1 VVWRVLFCLIE
12 RANVMDM
19 GLLTRGLIIGFSIAA
34 PVGPI
39 GILVIRRTLSDG
51 RMTGLATG
59 LGAATADALYG
70 CIGAFGLTF
79 ITGALLGGQVW
90 LRVVG
95 GIFLCYLGIRT
106 FLASPS
112 ERAAPATGATL
123 LRSYGSTLLLTLT
136 NPSTILS
143 FAAVFAGLGLGN
155 TKGQYSLAA
164 TLVGGVFLGSA
175 LWWLLLS
182 AGINRARARI
192 SAGMLI
198 WINRFAGIVILSF
211 GALALLTLLY

>member
-1 VVWRVLFCLIE
+1 
-12 RANVMDM
+12 MDI
-19 GLLTRGLIIGFSIAA
+19 GLLARGLIIGFSIAA

-51 RMTGLATG
+51 RLTGLVTG

-70 CIGAFGLTF
+70 CIGALGLTF
-79 ITGALLGGQVW
+79 ISGALLGGQAW
-90 LRVVG
+90 LRLIG
-95 GIFLCYLGIRT
+95 GMFLCYLGVRT
-106 FLASPS
+106 FLAPPA
-112 ERAAPATGATL
+112 ERAAPVTGATL

-155 TKGQYSLAA
+155 TNGQYSAA

-182 AGINRARARI
+182 GGINLARARI
-192 SAGMLI
+192 SPGALM
-198 WINRFAGIVILSF
+198 WINRGAGVVILSF

>member
-1 VVWRVLFCLIE
+1 
-12 RANVMDM
+12 MDI
-19 GLLTRGLIIGFSIAA
+19 GLLSRGLIIGFSIAA

-51 RMTGLATG
+51 RLTGLVTG

-70 CIGAFGLTF
+70 CIGALGLTF
-79 ITGALLGGQVW
+79 ISGALLGGQAW
-90 LRVVG
+90 LRLIG
-95 GIFLCYLGIRT
+95 GMFLCYLGVRT
-106 FLASPS
+106 FKAPPA
-112 ERAAPATGATL
+112 ERAAPVTGATL

-155 TKGQYSLAA
+155 TNGQYSAA

-182 AGINRARARI
+182 GGINLARARI
-192 SAGMLI
+192 SRGVLA
-198 WINRFAGIVILSF
+198 WINRGAGAVILSF
-211 GALALLTLLY
+211 GALALLTTL